1 MEWAI
6 GIGGLII
13 VSVLTWTFLWGRRV
27 GQVNNK
33 IKVIEGKL
41 NNPGI
46 LPECNEIFTEIK
58 ENLSNL
64 TGKVDII
71 LLTMRENQKNNEKKY
86 IQK

>member
-13 VSVLTWTFLWGRRV
+13 VSVLTWTFLWGKKV
-27 GQVNNK
+27 GWVDTK
-33 IKVIEGKL
+33 IKVIENKL
-41 NNPGI
+41 SNPQI